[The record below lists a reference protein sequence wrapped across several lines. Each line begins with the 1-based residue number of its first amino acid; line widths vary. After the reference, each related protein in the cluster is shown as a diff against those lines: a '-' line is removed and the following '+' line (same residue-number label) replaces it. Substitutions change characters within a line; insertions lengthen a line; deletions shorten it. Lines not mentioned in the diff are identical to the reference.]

1 MRKFDTSVQYM
12 KYKALKEV
20 ARYAWEG
27 TLNENLLNIPNVVQP
42 GAVPITACC
51 IYKER
56 AIFSERVRVAMG
68 GDKTNPNIIE
78 VINIACD
85 QCPAAGYEVTGSC
98 RGCLAH
104 RCENICKRGALYFD
118 ANHTAHIDKTKCV
131 ECGSCAKACP
141 FGAIVNHKRPC
152 QNACKIKAI
161 SIGPDNAAAIDYEK
175 CIQCGACV
183 YQCPFGA
190 LADKSFIVNVIEM
203 LKGSENGKNY
213 PVYALLAPAVGS
225 QFSYA
230 KLGQIVTGLKMLG
243 FSTVLETAI
252 GADMVTVSETA
263 ELQEKDFMTS
273 SCCPAFVRYIKT
285 AFPELAPFISHNPSP
300 MVALSKYIKEK
311 DPSAKTV
318 FIGPCTA
325 KKAEFQLEDKKPFVD
340 AVLTFEELLAL
351 LDSRDVKIENLD
363 EEPLDNA
370 SYFGRI
376 FGHIGGLSEAVV
388 EQLKETGS
396 DFKVNACICDGIEEC
411 KMALLRKSKN
421 ALDANFIEG
430 MACIG
435 GCVNGAGNLTHSERN
450 RIEIDKY
457 SNAATKK
464 TIAES
469 VDEWEKKE

>member
-27 TLNENLLNIPNVVQP
+27 TLSENLLNIPNVVQP

-68 GDKTNPNIIE
+68 GDKTNPNVIE

-118 ANHTAHIDKTKCV
+118 ANHTAHIDKTKCA

-263 ELQEKDFMTS
+263 ELLEKDFMTS

-311 DPSAKTV
+311 DPNAKTV

-376 FGHIGGLSEAVV
+376 FGHIGGLSEAVI

-435 GCVNGAGNLTHSERN
+435 GCINGAGNLTHSERN
-450 RIEIDKY
+450 RNEIDKY
-457 SNAATKK
+457 SSAATKK

-469 VDEWEKKE
+469 IDEWEKK